1 MMVSG
6 KEESPMFAMK
16 DGKGGTTRMLTAGG
30 SKLYRSI
37 DFLAWVLRAYVIIQL
52 VFQALRMA
60 RFIMI

>member
-1 MMVSG
+1 
-6 KEESPMFAMK
+6 MFAMK
-16 DGKGGTTRMLTAGG
+16 DGKGGTPRMLTAGG

-60 RFIMI
+60 RSIMI